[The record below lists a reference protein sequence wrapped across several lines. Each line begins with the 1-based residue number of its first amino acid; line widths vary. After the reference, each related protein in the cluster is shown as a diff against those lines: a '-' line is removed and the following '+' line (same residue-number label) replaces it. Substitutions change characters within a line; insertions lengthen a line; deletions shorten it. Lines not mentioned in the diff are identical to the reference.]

1 LRCGVTLPFESRA
14 LPRLQGNAGR
24 MQNATSYSLPLPNTP
39 HIPAIIPPIIS
50 HPRLSGS
57 RNGFVQI
64 LHQLLCF
71 CSLFFGFRWEELC
84 SNDIDPECGFDS
96 YHETE
101 AGVDR
106 IAHDW
111 TGVLDLAEEVEG
123 GEGWVWLWWRF
134 RGFGGVTN
142 D

>member
-1 LRCGVTLPFESRA
+1 MCGVTLPFESRA
-14 LPRLQGNAGR
+14 LPRLQGNAGS
-24 MQNATSYSLPLPNTP
+24 MQDATSHSLPLPNTP
-39 HIPAIIPPIIS
+39 HIPAIISPIIS

-57 RNGFVQI
+57 RNRFVQI
-64 LHQLLCF
+64 LHQLRCIL
-71 CSLFFGFRWEELC
+71 SLFLGLGWEEFC

-96 YHETE
+96 YHETD

-111 TGVLDLAEEVEG
+111 TGVLDLADEVEG